1 MSPQR
6 EQVEVENES
15 MNFEEIIDVMK
26 SSINSSDG
34 DDGDG
39 DGEGNERVLIVDD
52 DFFQLEIIRQILKRG
67 KIPSVRATSG
77 REALD
82 KVRNRIRQVAL
93 GEN

>member
-6 EQVEVENES
+6 EQIEVENES
-15 MNFEEIIDVMK
+15 MNFEEIIDLMK
-26 SSINSSDG
+26 SSINSSDCNN
-34 DDGDG
+34 G

-67 KIPSVRATSG
+67 EIPSVRATSG

-82 KVRNRIRQVAL
+82 KVRSRIRQVAQ

>member
-39 DGEGNERVLIVDD
+39 EGNEQVLIVDD